1 MGDDFEGVTIPSG
14 YDDTTRV
21 LVAPGIL
28 ARTFIVDPTTLG
40 AGYAVD
46 LMGADREPIT
56 AAELDAMTP
65 DQRHAAVSERIVTD
79 LDEVPPAFRDRV
91 IATAERLA
99 AERRA

>member
-1 MGDDFEGVTIPSG
+1 
-14 YDDTTRV
+14 
-21 LVAPGIL
+21 
-28 ARTFIVDPTTLG
+28 
-40 AGYAVD
+40 
-46 LMGADREPIT
+46 MGADPEPIT

-79 LDEVPPAFRDRV
+79 LDELPSEFRDRV